1 MTTRKDDSHWS
12 AHLFFLVYT
21 LGALLLAG
29 YAAWQYL
36 TGDYGN
42 ILLPALLSLLL
53 AGAIFLRLANSEYRH
68 LSAYLALI
76 SCYLLIAIELPRQ
89 DQQAILWLGLP
100 PVLTLLLLPL
110 GAALLLNLT
119 LTPVWLVL
127 LGSGL
132 PLLNSAL
139 AYLALVSVATLPCWV
154 QQRREALLRAARP
167 YDPQCEALAR
177 HVLTERL
184 TAEVERA
191 RAMKRP
197 LTVLVIH
204 LPQLEMADEQFGPA
218 LLQALLDRLCQIVRS
233 CCRHHDL
240 LGRHQTT
247 LFWLLLPDTGE
258 AGALIVRERL
268 LTMLHRQ
275 VFAETG
281 TVQARLHTCHL
292 NPEET
297 AVHFEQRLLAAGLK
311 LMEPVP

>member
-1 MTTRKDDSHWS
+1 MPIRKDNSYWS
-12 AHLFFLVYT
+12 AYLFVLVYT

-29 YAAWQYL
+29 YAVWHYL
-36 TGDYGN
+36 MGDYGN

-89 DQQAILWLGLP
+89 EQQAILWLGLP

-127 LGSGL
+127 LSSGL

-139 AYLALVSVATLPCWV
+139 IYLALVSVASLPCWA
-154 QQRREALLRAARP
+154 QQRREARLRAAKP
-167 YDPQCEALAR
+167 YDAQCDALAR
-177 HVLTERL
+177 HTLTERL

-191 RAMKRP
+191 RAMQRP
-197 LTVLVIH
+197 LAVLVIH
-204 LPQLEMADEQFGPA
+204 FPQLEMADEQFGPT
-218 LLQALLDRLCQIVRS
+218 LLQALLDRLCQIVRL
-233 CCRHHDL
+233 CCRPHDL
-240 LGRHQTT
+240 LGRHQPSI
-247 LFWLLLPDTGE
+247 FWLLLPDTGE
-258 AGALIVRERL
+258 TGALVVRERL
-268 LTMLHRQ
+268 LTMLHRE

-292 NPEET
+292 TPEET
-297 AVHFEQRLLAAGLK
+297 SVHFEQRLLAAGLK